1 MTGKKT
7 IFENMNPT
15 ASAFTESET
24 TMEIIEILIQI
35 EVFVTFLPENAGLS
49 IVMKKDR

>member
-15 ASAFTESET
+15 ASAFTERET
-24 TMEIIEILIQI
+24 TMAIIEILVQLK
-35 EVFVTFLPENAGLS
+35 VFATSLPEKAGL
-49 IVMKKDR
+49 IIMMKKDR